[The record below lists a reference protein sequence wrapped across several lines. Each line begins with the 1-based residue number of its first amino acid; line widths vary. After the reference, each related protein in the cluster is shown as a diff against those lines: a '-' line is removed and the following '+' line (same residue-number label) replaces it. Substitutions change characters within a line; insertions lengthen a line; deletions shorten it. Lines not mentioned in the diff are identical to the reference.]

1 MLQSLRQGSQMKTTG
16 FIYDE
21 SYFWH
26 DNGSGALHLASG
38 GYVQSH
44 IYGEDPETKRR
55 FKNLMDICGL
65 TPQLKSIA
73 PEPAT
78 REDIELFHL
87 PSYIDK
93 VKELS
98 DANGGDAGQI
108 AIVGRGSYEIAL
120 LSAGGAMT
128 AVDSVMDGNVQNVY
142 ALTRPPGHHAEAQ
155 EGMGFCLFNNVA
167 IAAKHAKRKYNL
179 ERILVLD
186 WDVHHGNGTEQ
197 AFYEDDSTLFIS
209 LHQDRLFPA
218 ERGYVEHTGEG
229 KGEGYNV
236 NIPLPAGTGNAGYM
250 NAFEKIVGPIVD
262 QFKPELIIV
271 SAGQDPNF
279 FDPLARMMV
288 TADGFGRFANFMK
301 NLAEKHCDGRL
312 VLCHEGGYSAA
323 YVPFCSLAIVEAI
336 SGIKTDVEDPFME
349 GFGCPVETLF
359 PHEEDAVQAVIKQQ
373 SKYWKFG

>member
-1 MLQSLRQGSQMKTTG
+1 MKTTG
-16 FIYDE
+16 FIYHE

-26 DNGSGALHLASG
+26 DNGSGALHLSTG

-44 IYGEDPETKRR
+44 TFGEDPETKRR

-65 TPQLKSIA
+65 TPQLESIA
-73 PEPAT
+73 PKRAT
-78 REDIELFHL
+78 KEDIELFHHS
-87 PSYIDK
+87 SYVDK
-93 VKELS
+93 VKMLS
-98 DANGGDAGQI
+98 ETTGGDAGVE

-128 AVDSVMDGNVQNVY
+128 GVDAVMNAEVKNVY

-155 EGMGFCLFNNVA
+155 EGMGFCLFNNVV
-167 IAAKHAKRKYNL
+167 IAAKHAKRTYNL

-197 AFYEDDSTLFIS
+197 AFYKDDGTLFIS
-209 LHQDRLFPA
+209 LHQDSLYPA
-218 ERGYVEHTGEG
+218 DKGHIEDSGVG
-229 KGEGYNV
+229 KGAGYNI

-250 NAFEKIVGPIVD
+250 HAFEKIVGPIVD

-288 TADGFGRFANFMK
+288 TVDGFRRFAQFIK
-301 NLAEKHCDGRL
+301 DLAEQHCDGRL

-323 YVPFCSLAIVEAI
+323 YVPFCSLAIVEAL

-349 GFGCPVETLF
+349 GLGAPVDTLF
-359 PHEEDAVQAVIKQQ
+359 PHEADAVQKVIDHH
-373 SKYWKFG
+373 SKYWKFA